1 MEIKWIPEDMHFA
14 VLDDEGN
21 VITRC
26 IDRQQAEAILE
37 KIESNIY
44 KESSDE

>member
-14 VLDDEGN
+14 VLDDKGN

-26 IDRQQAEAILE
+26 IDRDQAESIL
-37 KIESNIY
+37 KNIESNIY